1 MTMATF
7 TEPTAGTK
15 AYQRLQADKHAALRK
30 FVRAKAG
37 SSKAKI
43 KAAIRRAAQ
52 KGAV

>member
-1 MTMATF
+1 MTVL

-15 AYQRLQADKHAALRK
+15 AYQRKQNDVHAALRRY
-30 FVRAKAG
+30 VRASAG

-43 KAAIRRAAQ
+43 KAAIRRASQ

>member
-1 MTMATF
+1 MTM

-15 AYQRLQADKHAALRK
+15 AYQRLQNKKHDELKR
-30 FVRAKAG
+30 FVRATAG

-52 KGAV
+52 RGQGGGE